1 MPCTCMAFH
10 RGQRRKCLKQVF
22 SFFRFFVLLQER
34 HFFDK
39 SDRLS
44 HYHKMIIKQQK
55 TCCQNFDTL
64 LPKYFSVRKRFWYL
78 KNRPKMN
85 QINES
90 CLAQKRFKFGQKKQS
105 RLGHYHTE
113 VNHFVFKL

>member
-1 MPCTCMAFH
+1 
-10 RGQRRKCLKQVF
+10 
-22 SFFRFFVLLQER
+22 
-34 HFFDK
+34 
-39 SDRLS
+39 
-44 HYHKMIIKQQK
+44 
-55 TCCQNFDTL
+55 
-64 LPKYFSVRKRFWYL
+64 
-78 KNRPKMN
+78 MN